1 MVYSET
7 RNENRAGVRMRLNQK
22 QRQRNMK
29 CKNDHRPT
37 VVPYQIT
44 IWSKNSSKKEAQP
57 KLGQYRRRLKQ

>member
-7 RNENRAGVRMRLNQK
+7 RNENRAGVRMSINQK

-37 VVPYQIT
+37 FVPYQIT
-44 IWSKNSSKKEAQP
+44 IGSKNSSKKDG
-57 KLGQYRRRLKQ
+57 KYGIF